1 MSIVNYPDS
10 FPVEAAAFYVGLFR
24 KTEGADKEKICFYG
38 WNLAGY
44 IAKSA
49 VGEPVKEAINAGP
62 LNIDSESVAVA
73 IETLDPSKPQQI
85 LLGGLTRQ
93 LLFSVL
99 LRVIEKAVGSADL
112 PGSIDSIIDAILR
125 GVSGAE

>member
-1 MSIVNYPDS
+1 MSIVAYPES

-24 KTEGADKEKICFYG
+24 KTEAADKEKICFFG

-44 IAKSA
+44 VAKTA
-49 VGEPVKEAINAGP
+49 VGEPERESVTAGP
-62 LNIDSESVAVA
+62 LNIDAESVALA

-85 LLGGLTRQ
+85 LLGGLTKK

-99 LRVIEKAVGSADL
+99 LRVIEKAVGNADL
-112 PGSIDSIIDAILR
+112 PASIDSIIDAILR